1 MNRMENQEQRLK
13 EALQQLPQYQ
23 PAGSLWKN
31 IAAELERKEKEKL
44 LLRDALKRLPDYTP
58 PAKVWQG
65 IETALLTEAAPRP
78 SLRRFI
84 AWAGSAAAALALLFA
99 IYHLRPSQDEGL
111 QIAYSHQTES
121 ALSPTLY
128 QADWDEDEAA
138 LQEVAARFVKA
149 PVAQEHPQYELLREE
164 WEELD
169 DAKREVLEFM
179 KRYGND
185 GALIRQLAAIER
197 ERSAL
202 ARQMAT
208 QI

>member
-1 MNRMENQEQRLK
+1 MNRMENQEQKLK
-13 EALQQLPQYQ
+13 EALQQLPQYH
-23 PAGSLWKN
+23 PAGSLWKS
-31 IAAELERKEKEKL
+31 IAAELGCEEKEEP
-44 LLRDALKRLPDYTP
+44 LREALKRLPAYTP
-58 PAKVWQG
+58 PSKVWQG
-65 IETALLTEAAPRP
+65 IETALLTKAAPRP

-99 IYHLRPSQDEGL
+99 IYHLRPNQDESS
-111 QIAYSHQTES
+111 QMAYRHQTER

-169 DAKREVLEFM
+169 EAKREVLEFM
-179 KRYGND
+179 KRYGSD